1 MKFSKIGGLLQEQD
15 STGKRSLTKDDL
27 QVMALLKWLEENGEN
42 EVTANDISEIGE
54 FYYLS
59 QYEVDGV
66 NGSFTVGDDYDMLRS
81 SRESIEQ
88 MIDDL
93 GYESFNL
100 DFVKAHL
107 NEKRLIKYAYE
118 YFSEDVYN
126 YPEGYFEDSQ
136 RMLSSKQDEEV
147 EILERKKSRIERTK
161 QQFENMLGGENDEW
175 AESKIQ
181 DIEEILSDL
190 NLEIEEIKSNPEGD
204 FSDDLIDEQVEISV
218 GSVRDNPWGFIEDLN
233 INFEEFIDKDDFI
246 QEIIDV
252 DGYGHVLNSYD
263 GNADEV
269 YVNGDLFYVMRID

>member
-15 STGKRSLTKDDL
+15 STGRRTLTKDDL
-27 QVMALLKWLEENGEN
+27 QVMALLQWLEENGEN

-88 MIDDL
+88 MIDDM

-107 NEKRLIKYAYE
+107 NEKRLIDYAYD

-181 DIEEILSDL
+181 DIQEILSDL
-190 NLEIEEIKSNPEGD
+190 DLEIEEIKSYPEGD
-204 FSDDLIDEQVEISV
+204 FPDELIDEQVRISV

-263 GNADEV
+263 GSTDEV

>member
-15 STGKRSLTKDDL
+15 STGRRTLTKDDL

-88 MIDDL
+88 MIDDM

-107 NEKRLIKYAYE
+107 NEKRLINYAYD

-181 DIEEILSDL
+181 DIQEILSDL
-190 NLEIEEIKSNPEGD
+190 DLEIEEIKSYPEGD
-204 FSDDLIDEQVEISV
+204 FPDELIDEQVRISM